1 MTVNLTGNFL
11 TSIATESYRGEL
23 FFQFVVFLS
32 CFFVHVMDAVVSAMN
47 SAYRRNH
54 LPLEAFIH
62 CMAETHLHDLDLTS
76 KDNMMEVFASSDS
89 LGRKKKVKNK

>member
-1 MTVNLTGNFL
+1 
-11 TSIATESYRGEL
+11 
-23 FFQFVVFLS
+23 
-32 CFFVHVMDAVVSAMN
+32 MDAVVSAMN

-89 LGRKKKVKNK
+89 LGRKEKVKNK